1 MTTTTTIPG
10 CYVGC
15 HPPTLGTTVS
25 VAPPTTY
32 PPPHLVAHAVGQL
45 PFTGGDVLQLL
56 ALASVL
62 IAVGVT
68 LVRWRRAAR

>member
-1 MTTTTTIPG
+1 MTTTTTMPG

-56 ALASVL
+56 ALGLA
-62 IAVGVT
+62 AVALGYA
-68 LVRWRRAAR
+68 LLRRRRSW

>member
-1 MTTTTTIPG
+1 MTTTTTMPG

-15 HPPTLGTTVS
+15 HPPTLGTAVS

-45 PFTGGDVLQLL
+45 PIQVELVDAGGTVLQ
-56 ALASVL
+56 
-62 IAVGVT
+62 T
-68 LVRWRRAAR
+68 LQRDSTI